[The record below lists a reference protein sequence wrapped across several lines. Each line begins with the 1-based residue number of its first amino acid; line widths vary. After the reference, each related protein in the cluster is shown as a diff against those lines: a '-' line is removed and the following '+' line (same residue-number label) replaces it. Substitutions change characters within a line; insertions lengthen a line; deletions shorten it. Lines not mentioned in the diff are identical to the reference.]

1 MKTFFLSETQ
11 LIHDITGSTL
21 KFIYDVVIRYP
32 IEGKL
37 TNFNIY
43 VTKLGL
49 AKITNHA
56 VYEGETIEPEAKPA
70 SVNETH
76 MIRKQA
82 GATKLQKEVAK
93 LCRELPNKILKRSPA
108 TKVMCKVTNVVSPDE
123 MWVQDVVDAK
133 EGGYYQ
139 EFQRELS
146 KKWGDFLAG
155 KNISWGSEL

>member
-1 MKTFFLSETQ
+1 
-11 LIHDITGSTL
+11 
-21 KFIYDVVIRYP
+21 VIRYP

-82 GATKLQKEVAK
+82 GATQLQKEVAK

-139 EFQRELS
+139 EFQQELS
-146 KKWGDFLAG
+146 KK
-155 KNISWGSEL
+155 